1 MNLSR
6 WDCKRDCGRRE
17 GALIAGLVSGLVSH
31 TGGLFSGAELD
42 TKRSSEVWTFLLCST
57 AGGIKLHKD
66 LGLLSSTRTSWS
78 LISSWSGFCGTLPY
92 LQNG

>member
-42 TKRSSEVWTFLLCST
+42 TKRSCRGLDFSTLQHGWRNKVAQGPWTSV
-57 AGGIKLHKD
+57 LHKD
-66 LGLLSSTRTSWS
+66 ELV
-78 LISSWSGFCGTLPY
+78 IDF
-92 LQNG
+92 